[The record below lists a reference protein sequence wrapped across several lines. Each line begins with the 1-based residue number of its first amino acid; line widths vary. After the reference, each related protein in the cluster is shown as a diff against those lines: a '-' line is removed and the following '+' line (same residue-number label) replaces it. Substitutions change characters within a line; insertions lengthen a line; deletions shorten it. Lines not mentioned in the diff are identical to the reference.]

1 MSGFPTSSPSRRK
14 RSRSS
19 AKARWEARVEIVEVA
34 VLTIVAVATASSGY
48 QAARRDGQQSPLQ
61 GHATA
66 DRMAAPTSA
75 ARLFQDVDGAGDH
88 QECH

>member
-1 MSGFPTSSPSRRK
+1 ML
-14 RSRSS
+14 
-19 AKARWEARVEIVEVA
+19 A
-34 VLTIVAVATASSGY
+34 IVAAVTASSGY
-48 QAARRDGQQSPLQ
+48 QAARWDGQQSLLQ

-88 QECH
+88 QERHKQ